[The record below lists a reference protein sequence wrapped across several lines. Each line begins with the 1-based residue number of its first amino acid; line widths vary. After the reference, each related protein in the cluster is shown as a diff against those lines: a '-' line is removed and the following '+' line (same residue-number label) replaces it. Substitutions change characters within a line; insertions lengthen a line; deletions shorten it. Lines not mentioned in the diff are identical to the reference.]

1 MRIKLTAP
9 LVFTEKD
16 VAKIVRAIT
25 VDTCPHRIALF
36 PRVLREW
43 GEIDVMNAA
52 ALGASPVSAR
62 ERVGRYKKLA
72 RSAKKLQ
79 DAVEDVVKADNL
91 EWIAYFMVPPG
102 SPIASDHLSQIAQHL
117 AFLQQ
122 LQKAADL
129 AQAKLKRRPGQPRNK
144 AAYLV
149 LLDLAA
155 IFKWL
160 TGLKPEREVSRIDS
174 RETGAFYCFCEA
186 VWPLVFDCGFGG
198 LPAAMK
204 NWARDHQKYN
214 ESSAL
219 IANLQLRHPSWGV
232 LRR

>member
-1 MRIKLTAP
+1 
-9 LVFTEKD
+9 
-16 VAKIVRAIT
+16 
-25 VDTCPHRIALF
+25 
-36 PRVLREW
+36 
-43 GEIDVMNAA
+43 
-52 ALGASPVSAR
+52 
-62 ERVGRYKKLA
+62 
-72 RSAKKLQ
+72 
-79 DAVEDVVKADNL
+79 
-91 EWIAYFMVPPG
+91 
-102 SPIASDHLSQIAQHL
+102 
-117 AFLQQ
+117 
-122 LQKAADL
+122 
-129 AQAKLKRRPGQPRNK
+129 LKRRPGQPRNK

-155 IFKWL
+155 IFKRL

-186 VWPLVFDCGFGG
+186 VWPLVFDCGVGG
-198 LPAAMK
+198 LAAAMK